1 MAIKDMVIIGQ
12 ALGDAGTRGYVAAL
26 DGETGEERWRFYV
39 VPGPGEPGHE
49 TWPADTDAWM
59 TGGGGVWVAST
70 YDPQTNRLFV
80 GTGNPAPAWDAEF
93 RPGDNLYTAST
104 VVLDADTGA
113 IDWYHQYSPNDGQE
127 RDEISPHL
135 LFDVNINGEQRQAL
149 GHFSRTGYYFTFD
162 RNNGTFLNAEPVQS
176 EITWTDGIDPKT
188 GKPVEYDSSKLLQEY
203 KINLRRGEPE
213 TSFCGGAFI
222 TGIWP
227 PAYDPERQR
236 VYNSSID
243 TCIGVTVE
251 PILPVVAG
259 EERFGVV
266 GLAGGFRIRNHTPL
280 LTAIDAKTGKIV
292 TDTDIGIMSQSGVM
306 ATAGG
311 LVFLGMAN
319 GAVEARDSD
328 SLERLWSTNVG
339 TIFKAAPISYAVDG
353 KQYIAI
359 IGGAGPG
366 AFFTDMPE
374 IAEMRNTS
382 MLWVFAL

>member
-1 MAIKDMVIIGQ
+1 M
-12 ALGDAGTRGYVAAL
+12 
-26 DGETGEERWRFYV
+26 
-39 VPGPGEPGHE
+39 
-49 TWPADTDAWM
+49 
-59 TGGGGVWVAST
+59 
-70 YDPQTNRLFV
+70 
-80 GTGNPAPAWDAEF
+80 
-93 RPGDNLYTAST
+93 
-104 VVLDADTGA
+104 
-113 IDWYHQYSPNDGQE
+113 
-127 RDEISPHL
+127 
-135 LFDVNINGEQRQAL
+135 
-149 GHFSRTGYYFTFD
+149 
-162 RNNGTFLNAEPVQS
+162 
-176 EITWTDGIDPKT
+176 
-188 GKPVEYDSSKLLQEY
+188 
-203 KINLRRGEPE
+203 
-213 TSFCGGAFI
+213 
-222 TGIWP
+222 
-227 PAYDPERQR
+227 
-236 VYNSSID
+236 
-243 TCIGVTVE
+243 
-251 PILPVVAG
+251 VAG